1 MTDLSVFIGSLTC
14 IWFVGLIFILALGA
28 GKPRDGE

>member
-1 MTDLSVFIGSLTC
+1 MSDFQVFVGALSC
-14 IWFVGLIFILALGA
+14 IWFVGLLFILALGA